1 MRRLIHD
8 DSRDRPEGVRTLPS
22 TPVSQTKHRRVLQCQ
37 SLISPELVFWYD
49 QMTEQ
54 VRHSMSTL
62 RMSHSISSPLC
73 YLALFAA
80 FLPQHVGASDR
91 PNIVF
96 ILADDLGYG
105 DVKAFGGSRCN
116 VDTPHFDQL
125 CADGM
130 KFTNAHVTDSVC
142 VPSRT
147 SIMTGRYAF
156 RFGKPEAGGPWGFV
170 GLRFPTTQHTLG
182 QMFQSGGYSS
192 GYVGKWH
199 LGTRMATKDGMVQ
212 GPSNTDFTKPIDV
225 GPMNYGFQHC
235 FFLPGSLDMFPYA
248 FIRGNEW
255 QGSVTAQK
263 GWSAFNRIG
272 PAAEDFVDT
281 NVLPTLCQEAGRFI
295 KARSRVEQPF
305 FLFVALTAPHTPTSP
320 EAQFEGQ
327 SRIGIYG
334 DFVMN
339 TDACIGRIR
348 DQLREAGVD
357 KKTIVMVSSDHG
369 PGHYS
374 GPIRTATAN
383 QMREME
389 KDGHFATGPW
399 RGYKFSAYEGGL
411 RVPFAAVWP
420 GVIEAGSTS
429 DALIGLN
436 DLMATWAQISGISL
450 LPDHA
455 PDSVSF
461 VSVLKDASL
470 ESRDHLVTRGTRA
483 DAFHEQNWKLVL
495 GPGSG
500 SSGPFFS
507 EPKSEDAWK
516 KAIEAF
522 GRKPTNND
530 ELLHPAFVQLFD
542 LKDDPGES
550 NDVSAQNMDRVRR
563 MLERYKRV
571 IAAGRSTPGPNLSN
585 DRKVNVFRPPAFVWP
600 R

>member
-1 MRRLIHD
+1 M
-8 DSRDRPEGVRTLPS
+8 
-22 TPVSQTKHRRVLQCQ
+22 SQG
-37 SLISPELVFWYD
+37 
-49 QMTEQ
+49 
-54 VRHSMSTL
+54 
-62 RMSHSISSPLC
+62 ISSSLC
-73 YLALFAA
+73 FLAVFAA
-80 FLPQHVGASDR
+80 SLSQHVGAADR

-96 ILADDLGYG
+96 ILADDLGFG
-105 DVKAFGGSRCN
+105 DVKAFGGSKCN
-116 VDTPHFDQL
+116 IDTLHFDQL

-147 SIMTGRYAF
+147 SIMTGRYAL
-156 RFGKPEAGGPWGFV
+156 RFGKPEQGGPWGFV

-182 QMFQSGGYSS
+182 QMFQSGGYAT

-212 GPSNTDFTKPIDV
+212 GPANTDFSMPIHV
-225 GPMNYGFQHC
+225 GPSDYGFQHC

-248 FIRGNEW
+248 FIRGKEW

-263 GWSAFNRIG
+263 GWSAFNRVG

-281 NVLPTLCQEAGRFI
+281 NVLPTLCQEAGHFI
-295 KARSRVEQPF
+295 RAQSREDQPF

-320 EAQFEGQ
+320 EAQFEGR

-357 KKTIVMVSSDHG
+357 KNTIVMVSSDHG

-374 GPIRTATAN
+374 GRIHKATAN
-383 QMREME
+383 QMQEME

-411 RVPFAAVWP
+411 RVPFVAVWP
-420 GVIEAGSTS
+420 GVVKAGSTS

-436 DLMATWAQISGISL
+436 DLMATWAQISGMTL
-450 LPDHA
+450 LPEQA
-455 PDSVSF
+455 PDSISF
-461 VSVLKDASL
+461 MPVLEDSSH
-470 ESRDHLVTRGTRA
+470 ESRDHLVTRGTRS
-483 DAFHEQNWKLVL
+483 DAFIEQDWKLVL

-516 KAIEAF
+516 QAIEAF
-522 GRKPTNND
+522 GRPPKNDD
-530 ELLHPAFVQLFD
+530 ELLHPAFVQLFN

-550 NDVSAQNMDRVRR
+550 KDVSAQNMNRVGK
-563 MLERYKRV
+563 MLKRYEEI
-571 IAAGRSTPGPNLSN
+571 IANGRSTPGPKLSN
-585 DRKVNVFRPPAFVWP
+585 DRKAKAFRPPPFVWS